1 MLICIDSICTH
12 TGRFCLTRYSMD
24 HVQAACDTGNLFG
37 MHRLLISWLLY
48 RTSLHWH
55 TSSTK
60 ENIAGVNVSSV
71 TESQQAQGPK
81 TPRPIRKR
89 GYGVGT
95 ELVRTE
101 YARIRSTLSG
111 LLGTDYYSLFQ
122 LLISLHILS
131 VTQELSPVWRFSCQN
146 HTE

>member
-1 MLICIDSICTH
+1 
-12 TGRFCLTRYSMD
+12 MD

-71 TESQQAQGPK
+71 TES
-81 TPRPIRKR
+81 
-89 GYGVGT
+89 
-95 ELVRTE
+95 
-101 YARIRSTLSG
+101 G

-131 VTQELSPVWRFSCQN
+131 VTQELSPV
-146 HTE
+146 